1 VFWFHGILWELGA
14 IKVTAL
20 WITILTW
27 GFATQPCNAFN
38 KSFLWFHLCSC
49 SHTIWI
55 YPYKYPF
62 GGLILKGLGQ
72 VSSQVRPSI
81 IDHLT
86 VLFFWPATA
95 LLSERANSILRWD
108 TEEWHVFFLQ
118 SCPRAWITKLM
129 FDGKPPMFVGEIH
142 LLQDDKPDYSSY
154 CWFYVPIIL
163 LLYRHCS
170 LFCSSWCCF
179 PSLLLKSL
187 SNKCSWGISR
197 FQTQVPSFRLL
208 VNYTPKKNPATYSN
222 CIPM

>member
-1 VFWFHGILWELGA
+1 MFWFHGILWELGA

-108 TEEWHVFFLQ
+108 TEEWHGFFF
-118 SCPRAWITKLM
+118 AKLPKSM
-129 FDGKPPMFVGEIH
+129 NHQTHVWWQTPNVCWWNPP
-142 LLQDDKPDYSSY
+142 SSG
-154 CWFYVPIIL
+154 WQTRLFIIL
-163 LLYRHCS
+163 LVLRPHYITTIS
-170 LFCSSWCCF
+170 PLFAI
-179 PSLLLKSL
+179 L
-187 SNKCSWGISR
+187 
-197 FQTQVPSFRLL
+197 FQL
-208 VNYTPKKNPATYSN
+208 VLFSIFVVE
-222 CIPM
+222 IPIK